1 MRMSSR
7 LARRIRSG
15 GLVVAA
21 GAAVLVLLGGCA
33 APQVP
38 AAPQTTSAP
47 AASPTPTV
55 PSDPAPAFAQLEQEF
70 DARIGVYA
78 LDPQTRAEV
87 AYRADERFAYA
98 STFKALAAG
107 ILLKTVPDD
116 ELDEIVSYDSS
127 ELLPN
132 SPVTEENVADGMTL
146 RAVAEAAVRFSDNT
160 AGNIMLERLGGPEG
174 FTQALRELG
183 DTTTS
188 SDRVETELNS
198 AIPGDLRDTTTP
210 RAFALD
216 LATLLT
222 TDALGAAQQAQLID
236 WMTGNAT
243 GAELITAGLD
253 AGWAVADKSGA
264 GAYGTRNDIA
274 VLWPPSGSPIVLVV
288 MSNRPTE
295 DADYDNALISRAA
308 EATLAG
314 LGY

>member
-1 MRMSSR
+1 MSSR
-7 LARRIRSG
+7 VARRIRSG
-15 GLVVAA
+15 GLGVVA
-21 GAAVLVLLGGCA
+21 GSAVLLLLGGCA
-33 APQVP
+33 ASGAPVASSSAAAPVTTGP
-38 AAPQTTSAP
+38 AAA
-47 AASPTPTV
+47 
-55 PSDPAPAFAQLEQEF
+55 PSDPTPAFAQLEQEF
-70 DARIGVYA
+70 DARLGVYA
-78 LDPQTRAEV
+78 LDPNTRAEV

-116 ELDEIVSYDSS
+116 ELDQLVTYDAS

-132 SPVTEENVADGMTL
+132 SPITEANVDNGMTL

-183 DTTTS
+183 DTTSS
-188 SDRVETELNS
+188 SDRIETELNS
-198 AIPGDLRDTTTP
+198 AVPGDVRDTSTP

-222 TDALGAAQQAQLID
+222 TDALGAAQQSQLID

-243 GAELITAGLD
+243 GAELIAAGLD
-253 AGWAVADKSGA
+253 AGWSVADKSGA

-274 VLWPPSGSPIVLVV
+274 IVWPPSGSPIVLVV

-295 DADYDNALISRAA
+295 DAEYDNALIARAA
-308 EATLAG
+308 EAAVAG

>member
-1 MRMSSR
+1 MSSR
-7 LARRIRSG
+7 AARRIRSG
-15 GLVVAA
+15 GLATVT
-21 GAAVLVLLGGCA
+21 GLVILALLGGCA
-33 APQVP
+33 PTAPGPTPAAVAAPLATTPP
-38 AAPQTTSAP
+38 AAPTD
-47 AASPTPTV
+47 PT
-55 PSDPAPAFAQLEQEF
+55 PAFAQLEQEF
-70 DARIGVYA
+70 DARLGVYA
-78 LDPQTRAEV
+78 LDPSTRAEV

-107 ILLKTVPDD
+107 ILLKTVSEE
-116 ELDEIVSYDSS
+116 ELDEVVLYGAG

-132 SPVTEENVADGMTL
+132 SPVSEENVDDGMTL
-146 RAVAEAAVRFSDNT
+146 RAAAEASVRFSDNT
-160 AGNIMLERLGGPEG
+160 AANIVLQRLGGPEG

-183 DTTTS
+183 DTTSS
-188 SDRVETELNS
+188 SDRLETELNS
-198 AIPGDLRDTTTP
+198 AIPGDTRDTSTP

-222 TDALGAAQQAQLID
+222 TDALGAAQQSQLID

-243 GAELITAGLD
+243 GSELIAAGLD

-274 VLWPPSGSPIVLVV
+274 LVWPPSGSPIVLVV

-295 DADYDNALISRAA
+295 DAEYDNALIARAT
-308 EATLAG
+308 EAALAG

>member
-1 MRMSSR
+1 MRSSSR
-7 LARRIRSG
+7 PAHRIRSG
-15 GLVVAA
+15 GLGVAA
-21 GAAVLVLLGGCA
+21 GVAVLVLLGGCA
-33 APQVP
+33 A
-38 AAPQTTSAP
+38 SEAP
-47 AASPTPTV
+47 AASQTVSAPATSASPTA
-55 PSDPAPAFAQLEQEF
+55 PSDPTPAFAQLEQEF
-70 DARIGVYA
+70 DARLGIYA
-78 LDPQTRAEV
+78 LDPDTRAEV

-107 ILLKTVPDD
+107 ILLKTVSDD
-116 ELDEIVSYDSS
+116 ELDGLITYDAGD
-127 ELLPN
+127 LLPN
-132 SPVTEENVADGMTL
+132 SPVTEANVDNGMTL

-183 DTTTS
+183 DTTSS
-188 SDRVETELNS
+188 SDRIETELNS
-198 AIPGDLRDTTTP
+198 AIPGDTRDTTTP

-222 TDALGAAQQAQLID
+222 TDALGAAQQSQLID

-253 AGWAVADKSGA
+253 AGWSVADKSGA

-274 VLWPPSGSPIVLVV
+274 LLWPPSGSPIVLVV

-295 DADYDNALISRAA
+295 DADYDNALIARAA
-308 EATLAG
+308 EAALAG